1 MNCPSGEYITTPD
14 LSTCSTNMED
24 RKQKLMQYI
33 NDLEPEPEQ
42 ISKNTPEPEP
52 EQISKNTP
60 EPEPEPERLDQRSE
74 HTTEELR
81 SSEHFEQNSN
91 YTIEESKSN
100 TPQSENYY
108 GIHMIHNML
117 SKTIVKFCNAT
128 TKDVEIYRRALINYD
143 NFHKKSHGQTT
154 LKEVDQTSA
163 GIHGWAHYKSMD
175 DILSELRK
183 ELLIAQQKAEEEK
196 AELLIAQQK
205 AEEEKAELL
214 IAQQKAEEELS
225 KLRKELVNKDE
236 IIRILREDNSII

>member
-1 MNCPSGEYITTPD
+1 
-14 LSTCSTNMED
+14 
-24 RKQKLMQYI
+24 
-33 NDLEPEPEQ
+33 
-42 ISKNTPEPEP
+42 
-52 EQISKNTP
+52 
-60 EPEPEPERLDQRSE
+60 
-74 HTTEELR
+74 
-81 SSEHFEQNSN
+81 
-91 YTIEESKSN
+91 
-100 TPQSENYY
+100 
-108 GIHMIHNML
+108 MIHNML

-205 AEEEKAELL
+205 AEEE
-214 IAQQKAEEELS
+214 LS